1 VTESSRT
8 DDSKTVAA
16 ATSAEATPAEDDV
29 LVVADV
35 PADGDVPEVPDS
47 PVAADVPAAPDSPA
61 AADVLAVADV
71 PAVADEPEPTH
82 HHPNLGLAPADMLA
96 GFPLAAEELRRD
108 EALIAARA
116 LEVAMDWD
124 ASIATRYNERA
135 RRSLLHDAELLNE
148 RLAMC
153 ISGNDPRWLAEYA
166 EWIGPIYR
174 RRGVPLADLAALC
187 EGIRV
192 ATTRLE
198 PGEAAARDR
207 ALDAAIAVFRNNG
220 RLAGD
225 RHKRNALLR
234 WLYRGV

>member
-1 VTESSRT
+1 MTESSHAA
-8 DDSKTVAA
+8 DSTTIAPGA
-16 ATSAEATPAEDDV
+16 SAEATPAEDDV

-35 PADGDVPEVPDS
+35 PAVANVP
-47 PVAADVPAAPDSPA
+47 AADVPAAPDSPA
-61 AADVLAVADV
+61 ADV

-135 RRSLLHDAELLNE
+135 RRSLLHDAELLSE

-166 EWIGPIYR
+166 EWIGPIFR
-174 RRGVPLADLAALC
+174 RRGVSLWDIVALC
-187 EGIRV
+187 EGIR
-192 ATTRLE
+192 
-198 PGEAAARDR
+198 EAAAPMLGNDEAKAMGRT
-207 ALDAAIAVFRNNG
+207 LDAGVEVLRKNG
-220 RLAGD
+220 RLGGD
-225 RHKRNALLR
+225 PHKRNALLK

>member
-1 VTESSRT
+1 
-8 DDSKTVAA
+8 
-16 ATSAEATPAEDDV
+16 
-29 LVVADV
+29 
-35 PADGDVPEVPDS
+35 
-47 PVAADVPAAPDSPA
+47 
-61 AADVLAVADV
+61 
-71 PAVADEPEPTH
+71 
-82 HHPNLGLAPADMLA
+82 MLA
-96 GFPLAAEELRRD
+96 GFPQAAEELRRD

-124 ASIATRYNERA
+124 ASIATRYNEHA
-135 RRSLLHDAELLNE
+135 RRSLLHDAELLSE

-198 PGEAAARDR
+198 PGEAAARDK

>member
-8 DDSKTVAA
+8 DDSKTVAP

-35 PADGDVPEVPDS
+35 PAVANVP
-47 PVAADVPAAPDSPA
+47 AADVPAAPDSPA
-61 AADVLAVADV
+61 ADVPAAPDSPAADV
-71 PAVADEPEPTH
+71 PAVPDEPEPNH

-135 RRSLLHDAELLNE
+135 RRSLLHDAELLSE